1 MTRLTAS
8 QVREDFAD
16 TLNRVAYGGE
26 RVILCR
32 RRKDVA
38 ALVSVQDLELLRQ
51 IEDRLDNEA
60 ADRAASEGVS
70 PQEVERRMAQ
80 GNSVRRIID
89 AGDIA
94 NVVAFLASPKS
105 VAINGDAI
113 AAGGGVGRAIHY

>member
-32 RRKDVA
+32 RGKDVA

-51 IEDRLDNEA
+51 IEVRLDNEA
-60 ADRAASEGVS
+60 ADRAAR
-70 PQEVERRMAQ
+70 ERRPIPWKKLKQ
-80 GNSVRRIID
+80 DLGL
-89 AGDIA
+89 G
-94 NVVAFLASPKS
+94 
-105 VAINGDAI
+105 
-113 AAGGGVGRAIHY
+113 